1 MDYLENY
8 EIIKKIGKGAFSTV
22 YLSINKSTKQNVAIK
37 KIEVENIFN
46 LKKNIKREL
55 ELHKKINHSNIIK
68 LYNIIYNTQEN
79 TIYMILEYC
88 KYGDLSK
95 FQKKRAMKE
104 KHIQKYMN
112 QISNGI
118 HYLYQHNIIHRDLKP
133 QNLLINEVLNL
144 KIGDFGLA
152 KENTLN
158 LKNTYCGSPMY
169 MAPEILFY
177 KQYSNKSDLWSIGII
192 LYEMITGKPPYYV
205 KNFYELTKKIK
216 ETIELPPKYKSYI
229 SNDVVQ
235 LLKGLLQKNP
245 RDRIDWD
252 IFFDFKWITEF
263 KIDELENN
271 LLNFNIINNSNY
283 SLPSISFYKKN
294 SQVFNESLTSSQ
306 LNSHSINNKNENE
319 NNLNDQTDILENLD
333 VPENALNNFI
343 DNQGGNFSDNNDN
356 DDDDGYSDSNSD
368 SDSNVNEDDDEYFS
382 LDENEYINSP
392 HLYSTYQNI
401 IVKGKPI
408 IKQNINYSLESVR
421 IENSPLINKRNH
433 YLRRKEEASFQNF
446 INNSL
451 NILKESY
458 DYLSSHKKSI

>member
-8 EIIKKIGKGAFSTV
+8 EICKKIGKGGFSTV

-37 KIEVENIFN
+37 KLEVDNIFK

-55 ELHKKINHSNIIK
+55 ELHKKINHANIIK
-68 LYNIIYNTQEN
+68 LYNVIYNTQEN

-95 FQKKRAMKE
+95 FQKKRPMKE
-104 KHIQKYMN
+104 KHVQKYMN

-118 HYLYQHNIIHRDLKP
+118 DYLYHHNIIHRDLKP

-144 KIGDFGLA
+144 KICDFGLA
-152 KENTLN
+152 KENTFN

-216 ETIELPPKYKSYI
+216 KTIELPRKYKLYI
-229 SNDVVQ
+229 SEDVIHLLNG
-235 LLKGLLQKNP
+235 LLKQNP
-245 RDRIDWD
+245 NDRIEWKD
-252 IFFDFKWITEF
+252 FFDFKWITEF

-271 LLNFNIINNSNY
+271 LLHFNIINNSTY
-283 SLPSISFYKKN
+283 SLPSISLYKKDI
-294 SQVFNESLTSSQ
+294 QVFNEALNSSQ
-306 LNSHSINNKNENE
+306 SSFCLNNPNNPNNPNYQNSQEN
-319 NNLNDQTDILENLD
+319 DILENLN
-333 VPENALNNFI
+333 VPENALNNFQ
-343 DNQGGNFSDNNDN
+343 DY
-356 DDDDGYSDSNSD
+356 DDE
-368 SDSNVNEDDDEYFS
+368 EDDDEDDEDEEYFS
-382 LDENEYINSP
+382 LDEDELSNSP

-408 IKQNINYSLESVR
+408 IKQNLNYSLESVR
-421 IENSPLINKRNH
+421 LENSPLNTNKRRN
-433 YLRRKEEASFQNF
+433 YLKQKEEASFQAI